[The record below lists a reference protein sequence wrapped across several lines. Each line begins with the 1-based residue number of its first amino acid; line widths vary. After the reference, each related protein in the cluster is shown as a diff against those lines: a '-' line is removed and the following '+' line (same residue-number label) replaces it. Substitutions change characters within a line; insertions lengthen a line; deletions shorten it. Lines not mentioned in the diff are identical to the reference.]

1 MITASRERL
10 NFHFSHQHHLANYLP
25 SNDVPLV
32 LRHLPQE
39 LLRQIL
45 LFLIQTALMLKL
57 LEFQVFKVFAL
68 DIQQVS
74 ILWRKR
80 KENEAQQSGCGLP
93 NMKKEQ

>member
-1 MITASRERL
+1 MK
-10 NFHFSHQHHLANYLP
+10 HHLANYLP
-25 SNDVPLV
+25 SNDVPLI
-32 LRHLPQE
+32 LCHLPQE
-39 LLRQIL
+39 LLRQVL
-45 LFLIQTALMLKL
+45 LLLIQTALTLKL

-80 KENEAQQSGCGLP
+80 KGNEAHQSGCGLP